1 MILICLL
8 SILFIQPFVLYA
20 PAYRRSDQELIL
32 YSSAFSLLKHHY
44 KWEDI
49 NKHVFN
55 DGTYRD

>member
-1 MILICLL
+1 M
-8 SILFIQPFVLYA
+8 FIQPFVLYA

>member
-1 MILICLL
+1 M
-8 SILFIQPFVLYA
+8 FIIYFIYSTFLCFYA